1 MFEFGT
7 KCETIDVKSIGVG
20 DDVLT
25 THAHDS
31 VVRWTNLR
39 RHLRI
44 IIGRLLKIDACV
56 LRLTMMTLW
65 LAASVNQA

>member
-7 KCETIDVKSIGVG
+7 QCETIDVKSIGLG

-25 THAHDS
+25 MHVDDA
-31 VVRWTNLR
+31 VVCWTSLR

-44 IIGRLLKIDACV
+44 MLEILLKTDACV
-56 LRLTMMTLW
+56 LRLTMLTLL